1 MNGKRYAKGAT
12 CAFCWSCGCSRTPL
26 DYEPRTDEE
35 RSDSYTAL
43 EPGREISIIIVV
55 HEVSRGRPRVVGL
68 DPSPRDRCGGTR
80 KRRSGARGRMDRRCR
95 RDRRVAH
102 ATCRREAR
110 ALVDAPLLVLN
121 QPRTQRLC
129 ENQVGKCYGRWKVS
143 ANSTNLGTRHLA
155 GVALR
160 RELEARGWSY
170 DDGLGD
176 GLSECSRLVSECYPH
191 TTLVGAREFGYDH
204 ERPLYK
210 RKPRRLP
217 AAEWRPMRAA
227 ACDELVRRIDA
238 LSGACPA
245 LDLRSNLVTAEPSQA
260 VPARGRG
267 LQAPGGSVIDALLA
281 AWTAALWHDHG
292 LARSQVLGADDP
304 LVDARGARATIIA
317 PARQEQRSAEPT
329 R

>member
-1 MNGKRYAKGAT
+1 MRYLGVDLA
-12 CAFCWSCGCSRTPL
+12 WSDSRRARETGVAAL
-26 DYEPRTDEE
+26 SSDGRVLAAGWTVGVAETVAWLTQHADEE
-35 RSDSYTAL
+35 AL
-43 EPGREISIIIVV
+43 
-55 HEVSRGRPRVVGL
+55 
-68 DPSPRDRCGGTR
+68 
-80 KRRSGARGRMDRRCR
+80 AF
-95 RDRRVAH
+95 
-102 ATCRREAR
+102 
-110 ALVDAPLLVLN
+110 VDAPLLVLN
-121 QPRTQRLC
+121 EPRTQRLC
-129 ENQVGKCYGRWKVS
+129 ENRVGKCYGRWKVS

-155 GVALR
+155 GVTLR

-176 GLSECSRLVSECYPH
+176 RLSERSRLVSECYPY

-238 LSGACPA
+238 LSAACPA
-245 LDLRSNLVTAEPSQA
+245 LDLRSNPVTQSLLEPSPLEDGA
-260 VPARGRG
+260 YKHRED
-267 LQAPGGSVIDALLA
+267 LIDALLA

-304 LVDARGARATIIA
+304 LVDEHGARATIIA
-317 PARQEQRSAEPT
+317 PARQEQRAAETT